1 MFWYVVA
8 LHSNDIFVARII
20 VVAEKVIVILLKQ
33 QSLSLAICGEA
44 ICVLFLTGACAFVSY
59 LSRPQKKS
67 NLQYSPAWIKSF
79 VTFSQIDYYRIV
91 IVYYRSKERVTSP
104 SWPSV
109 SNHMAIPFISLVFS
123 LLYSVCM
130 NQFKI
135 YLRIYGICIALYLD
149 AQSSLQHFVGDFA
162 GLLI

>member
-8 LHSNDIFVARII
+8 LQSNDIFVARII

-33 QSLSLAICGEA
+33 QSLSLAICGAA

-79 VTFSQIDYYRIV
+79 VIFSQSLQ

-104 SWPSV
+104 SWRSV

-135 YLRIYGICIALYLD
+135 YLRIYGIYIALYPD
-149 AQSSLQHFVGDFA
+149 AQNALQHFVGDFA

>member
-1 MFWYVVA
+1 MRLCLLPFKAAKEVKFA
-8 LHSNDIFVARII
+8 IFARVDQII
-20 VVAEKVIVILLKQ
+20 RYILP
-33 QSLSLAICGEA
+33 E
-44 ICVLFLTGACAFVSY
+44 
-59 LSRPQKKS
+59 P
-67 NLQYSPAWIKSF
+67 
-79 VTFSQIDYYRIV
+79 

-109 SNHMAIPFISLVFS
+109 SNHMAIPFISFVFS

-135 YLRIYGICIALYLD
+135 YLRIYGIYIALYPD
-149 AQSSLQHFVGDFA
+149 AQNALQHFVGDFA